1 MALLSK
7 LKRKRTTHP
16 DSLNLYKKCK
26 EFYNEVDVPSTVAYF
41 DENRRGRTKSEVLAG
56 FSTTQLAEKKA
67 RESEVSI
74 VSSPLFDG
82 KYYFRL
88 NRYNKDEGAQN
99 IGSGSIEI
107 LNGNITI
114 DMKNS
119 YLSTGSNKYYDTFTG
134 SIDSNGDIIGNI

>member
-1 MALLSK
+1 M
-7 LKRKRTTHP
+7 
-16 DSLNLYKKCK
+16 
-26 EFYNEVDVPSTVAYF
+26 
-41 DENRRGRTKSEVLAG
+41 
-56 FSTTQLAEKKA
+56 
-67 RESEVSI
+67 SI

-88 NRYNKDEGAQN
+88 NRYSEEGSQN

-114 DMKNS
+114 DKNNS
-119 YLSTGSNKYYDTFTG
+119 NLGTGSKNYYDTFTG